1 MRAVAVG
8 LLGYGPGAEDA
19 VQDGMLTALHR
30 LDDLREPAAVGP
42 WLRAVVRN
50 VCRMQLRAGRPTA
63 PLDEVAERW
72 VAAGA
77 AAVEESLDRH
87 ALRDWVCHA
96 VGQLS
101 EPLQLVVLLRHFG
114 RRHSYAE
121 IAEVCG
127 IPIGTVRSRL
137 NEARRRLAGALV
149 AQAEAAHPDVG
160 VLERR
165 RCAVLRHMLAASG
178 DRGDLTAVV
187 EDLAAPSM
195 TMAGWWGTA
204 SDGRDLLVHIL
215 SSDSEAGVRERVVDV
230 AASTD
235 WTVVECEL
243 ISPPWDPTHCPPGVL
258 WLIHVSDDR
267 IDGIRLHHPVP
278 A

>member
-1 MRAVAVG
+1 MRDRGPSDAELVAAARGGDVSGFGLLLERHRAGMRAVAVG

-19 VQDGMLTALHR
+19 VQDGMLTALGR

-63 PLDEVAERW
+63 PLEEVAERW

-101 EPLQLVVLLRHFG
+101 EPLQLVVL
-114 RRHSYAE
+114 
-121 IAEVCG
+121 
-127 IPIGTVRSRL
+127 
-137 NEARRRLAGALV
+137 
-149 AQAEAAHPDVG
+149 Q
-160 VLERR
+160 
-165 RCAVLRHMLAASG
+165 RHMLAASG

-187 EDLAAPSM
+187 QDLAAPSM
-195 TMAGWWGTA
+195 TMAGWWGTT

-215 SSDSEAGVRERVVDV
+215 SNDTEAGVRERVVDV
-230 AASTD
+230 AAS
-235 WTVVECEL
+235 
-243 ISPPWDPTHCPPGVL
+243 
-258 WLIHVSDDR
+258 
-267 IDGIRLHHPVP
+267 
-278 A
+278 